1 MQNISITQIYDPEN
15 KRYEPPYPEVPVL
28 NKSDKMTDTNQPLI
42 SDYNVELD
50 EVKFGFAVLRKSD
63 NLVMYV
69 NYNLYIP

>member
-1 MQNISITQIYDPEN
+1 
-15 KRYEPPYPEVPVL
+15 
-28 NKSDKMTDTNQPLI
+28 MTDTNQPLI